1 MGTTVSFEPFDPILP
16 LAPTIGPEP
25 ASDPS
30 DPSDPSN
37 PSDPSDQVEM
47 LVDHLVVLDCIG
59 PLPALLINKMS
70 LRWSE
75 TVFFDI
81 DRPPDIALDL
91 SKDDL
96 ERQTPFGG
104 A

>member
-1 MGTTVSFEPFDPILP
+1 MILEC
-16 LAPTIGPEP
+16 PE
-25 ASDPS
+25 
-30 DPSDPSN
+30 
-37 PSDPSDQVEM
+37 
-47 LVDHLVVLDCIG
+47 LVDHLVVLGCIG
-59 PLPALLINKMS
+59 PLPDLLINKTRF
-70 LRWSE
+70 RWSE
-75 TVFFDI
+75 TVVFFDI